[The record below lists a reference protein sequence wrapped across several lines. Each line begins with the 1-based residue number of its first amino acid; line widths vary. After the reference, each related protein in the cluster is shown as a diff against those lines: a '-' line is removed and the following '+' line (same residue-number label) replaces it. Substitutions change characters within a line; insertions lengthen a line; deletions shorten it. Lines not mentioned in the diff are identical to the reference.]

1 MTEEVGLIRKVLSV
15 ILAVFLLFIQ
25 FAGAAG
31 AAEPPGANV
40 ELRFFVG
47 QTVYLVNG
55 EARYMDAVPVIR
67 ESRTLLPIR
76 FAAEPLGAAV
86 AWDGGERK
94 VTVTLG
100 DKVINLWIGNPEAFV
115 NGSPVPIDPENPRVK
130 PLIHQ
135 NRTML
140 PLRFVAESLGAE
152 VQWNPA
158 DRSIRVARRAGGGPP
173 AEEPREEPAVE
184 EPRPPVIANFAA
196 NPGRILLGGSS
207 TLSWQVLNAT
217 AVTLNGETVSATGSK
232 AVSPSTTT
240 TYTLRAAGAAG
251 ETAQATE
258 TVIVTGV
265 GPGGIRIFLP
275 PGGLPAGIRIP
286 EGAAEEEPEPAPQ
299 TGDLISAVPKVV
311 YGIPL
316 LPADQPVYVKIMLD
330 SLYCVKESDWDHL
343 TDSDEPYLV
352 VTGFASHPERRSWS
366 AGIVG
371 PFGDVDSKENRR
383 IEEGRGR
390 LVFEGEVT
398 PGSAIGF
405 NVLVW
410 EADACGGD
418 ARRQIADRV
427 ASGIKSA
434 LDLLSPET
442 FGLPDVLHGII
453 SEYVGAAIGG
463 LFSDI
468 YCLLGGGA
476 DDLVANETVTLS
488 YEDLRTW
495 ARSAAYGDPHR
506 PMVLDLDG
514 GGSGHYHLRWHL
526 EFDRQASRSF
536 GAKFTPRDDFAVGD
550 LIANPIGCGKEEVL
564 VVVDEDAPDP
574 NGRFYI
580 YSSTGGRYG
589 FFDAFYTRYDRVAVG
604 DVLGDGYGEVIVASD
619 DAGGKITVYNGQ
631 GLQQRN
637 FSARFTKYDGLAVGN
652 VLGDAK
658 AEILVACDE
667 DKKVYVYDGNGRK
680 VGEFGINWNFR
691 GCRYLEEDTRHD
703 AFLVGDV
710 LGDGYAEIVMIDN
723 QNGGHSKV
731 HVYDANG
738 RELRAPF
745 EVFFTHFD
753 AAALGDLKGD
763 AKKELLIATDDGDE
777 AKGYAVRLYDIG
789 SGSQVFVRYWPCF
802 TRYDGFAAG
811 DVLGAGRDQV
821 VLATDE
827 DDRVYLS
834 K

>member
-1 MTEEVGLIRKVLSV
+1 MRKALSA
-15 ILAVFLLFIQ
+15 ILAVFLLFIP

-31 AAEPPGANV
+31 AAEPPGANA

-55 EARYMDAVPVIR
+55 ETKYMDAAPIIR

-86 AWDGGERK
+86 AWDGAERK

-100 DKVINLWIGNPEAFV
+100 DKVVNLWIGNPEAFV
-115 NGSPVPIDPENPRVK
+115 GGSPVPIDPENSRVR

-158 DRSIRVARRAGGGPP
+158 DRSVRVARRAGGGPP
-173 AEEPREEPAVE
+173 AKEPREAPAAE
-184 EPRPPVIANFAA
+184 EPKPPVIANFAA

-217 AVTLNGETVSATGSK
+217 AVTLNGEAVSATGSK
-232 AVSPSTTT
+232 TVSPSTT

-251 ETAQATE
+251 ETAEATE
-258 TVIVTGV
+258 TVTVTEMR
-265 GPGGIRIFLP
+265 PGGIRIILP
-275 PGGLPAGIRIP
+275 PGGLPISVP

-299 TGDLISAVPKVV
+299 TGDLISALPRVV
-311 YGIPL
+311 SRTFPL
-316 LPADQPVYVKIMLD
+316 PVSQPVYVKIMLD
-330 SLYCVKESDWDHL
+330 SLYCMEESDWDHL

-352 VTGFASHPERRSWS
+352 VTGFASGPERRAWS

-371 PFGDVDSKENRR
+371 PFGDVDSEENRR

-390 LVFEGEVT
+390 LVFEGEVA

-405 NVLVW
+405 NVMAW
-410 EADACGGD
+410 EADACSGD
-418 ARRQIADRV
+418 ARRQIADGV
-427 ASGIKSA
+427 AAGIEAGLGQLTES
-434 LDLLSPET
+434 L
-442 FGLPDVLHGII
+442 GLPDVLHGII
-453 SEYVGAAIGG
+453 SGAVGDVLGR
-463 LFSDI
+463 LFSQL

-476 DDLVANETVTLS
+476 DDLVANETVALG
-488 YEDLRTW
+488 YEDLQAW
-495 ARSAAYGDPHR
+495 ARDDPHR

-536 GAKFTPRDDFAVGD
+536 GTKFTNYDDFAVGD
-550 LIANPIGCGKEEVL
+550 LIPGPIGYGKEEVL
-564 VVVDEDAPDP
+564 VVIDEDAPGD

-580 YSSTGGRYG
+580 YAGTGDRYG
-589 FFDAFYTRYDRVAVG
+589 FFDAFYTRHDRVAVG
-604 DVLGDGYGEVIVASD
+604 DVLGDGSGEVIVASND
-619 DAGGKITVYNGQ
+619 DGGKIAIYDRQ

-637 FSARFTKYDGLAVGN
+637 FHARFTKYDGLAVGN

-680 VGEFGINWNFR
+680 AGEFGINWDFR
-691 GCRYLEEDTRHD
+691 GCRYLGEDTRHD

-710 LGDGYAEIVMIDN
+710 LGDGYAEVVMVEN
-723 QNGGHSKV
+723 QNGGSSKV

-763 AKKELLIATDDGDE
+763 AKKELLIATDDGDG
-777 AKGYAVRLYDIG
+777 AKGYAVRLYAIG
-789 SGSQVFVRYWPCF
+789 SGSQVSVRYWPCF
-802 TRYDGFAAG
+802 TKYDGFAAG
-811 DVLGAGRDQV
+811 DALGAGRDQV
-821 VLATDE
+821 LLATDE